1 MNIDF
6 FGDQARFMRACG
18 QTVGEY
24 NEQQCEMYE
33 ELLTEE
39 VTERFESIIHEDV
52 KEEFDADLDIL
63 VVHLG
68 RMLSRW
74 SPVMIKVGWQEVI
87 RSNMSKCV
95 RDENGQYT
103 VIKREDG
110 KILKPEEYSPPDL
123 AAVMRKFGY
132 DV

>member
-1 MNIDF
+1 MIDF

-18 QTVGEY
+18 QTTGEFNY
-24 NEQQCEMYE
+24 EQCSLYE
-33 ELLTEE
+33 ELLREE
-39 VTERFESIIHEDV
+39 VTDRTYSIMHDDA

-63 VVHLG
+63 VVHIG

-74 SPVMIKVGWQEVI
+74 HPAMIAAGWQEVM

-110 KILKPEEYSPPDL
+110 KILKPDEYSPPDL

>member
-18 QTVGEY
+18 QTVGVS
-24 NEQQCEMYE
+24 NDDQCALYE
-33 ELLTEE
+33 ELTAEE
-39 VTERFESIIHEDV
+39 LHEREEALHECDFI
-52 KEEFDADLDIL
+52 EEFDADLDIL
-63 VVHLG
+63 VVHIG

-74 SPVMIKVGWQEVI
+74 NPNMIKAGWQEVM

-95 RDENGQYT
+95 PDGGGGYA
-103 VIKREDG
+103 VIRREDN
-110 KILKPEEYSPPDL
+110 KILKPESYSPPDL
-123 AAVMRKFGY
+123 ATIMRRFGY

>member
-18 QTVGEY
+18 QTVGSH
-24 NEQQCEMYE
+24 NEEQCDMYGDLVEE
-33 ELLTEE
+33 ELQEQLEAMLDDNI
-39 VTERFESIIHEDV
+39 V
-52 KEEFDADLDIL
+52 EEFDADLDIL
-63 VVHLG
+63 VVHIG

-74 SPVMIKVGWQEVI
+74 HPNMIAEGWKEVV

-95 RDENGQYT
+95 RDENGQYS

-110 KILKPEEYSPPDL
+110 KILKSEEYSPPDL
-123 AAVMRKFGY
+123 AGVMRKFGY

>member
-1 MNIDF
+1 MIDF

-18 QTVGEY
+18 QTVCSH
-24 NEQQCEMYE
+24 NDKQCVLYE
-33 ELLTEE
+33 SLLHEE
-39 VTERFESIIHEDV
+39 IDERENAWHENDTV
-52 KEEFDADLDIL
+52 EEFDADLDIL
-63 VVHLG
+63 VVHIG

-74 SPVMIKVGWQEVI
+74 HPAMIAAGWQEVM

-110 KILKPEEYSPPDL
+110 KILKPDEYSPPDL

-132 DV
+132 EV

>member
-1 MNIDF
+1 MIDF

-18 QTVGEY
+18 QTTGEY
-24 NEQQCEMYE
+24 NAEQCLLYE
-33 ELLTEE
+33 ELTAEE
-39 VTERFESIIHEDV
+39 LHEREEALHSCEV

-63 VVHLG
+63 VVHIG

-74 SPVMIKVGWQEVI
+74 HPAMIAAGWQEVM

-110 KILKPEEYSPPDL
+110 KILKPDSYSPPDL

>member
-1 MNIDF
+1 MIDF

-18 QTVGEY
+18 QTTGES
-24 NEQQCEMYE
+24 NIAQCVLYQD
-33 ELLTEE
+33 LTEE
-39 VTERFESIIHEDV
+39 ELHERADAIMEMDV

-63 VVHLG
+63 VVHIG

-74 SPVMIKVGWQEVI
+74 HPAMIAAGWQEVM

-95 RDENGQYT
+95 HDENGQYT

-110 KILKPEEYSPPDL
+110 KILKPDEYSPPDL